1 MLGMIFDD
9 SLPVREM
16 KEQKVVLGSATADLY
31 IDYWE
36 CEESNKHLSGKQF
49 DLLASELG

>member
-1 MLGMIFDD
+1 MIFGD

-16 KEQKVVLGSATADLY
+16 KVQKVVLGSADLH
-31 IDYWE
+31 IDYLE
-36 CEESNKHLSGKQF
+36 CEVSNKHLSGKQL